1 MDDIKISP
9 CPLCKGEVV
18 DTGARVNYSKMIV
31 TLRLKCTKCGT
42 TTSLK
47 LNFSYNPYVEAVM
60 AWNKSVEGGK
70 DGRGKLD

>member
-1 MDDIKISP
+1 MSDIKISP

-42 TTSLK
+42 TTSLTTK
-47 LNFSYNPYVEAVM
+47 FRNNPYVAAIM
-60 AWNKSVEGGK
+60 AWNKSVGGK
-70 DGRGKLD
+70 ENE

>member
-1 MDDIKISP
+1 MDDIKIGP

-60 AWNKSVEGGK
+60 AWNKSVGGK
-70 DGRGKLD
+70 ENE

>member
-1 MDDIKISP
+1 MSDIKISP

-60 AWNKSVEGGK
+60 AWNKSVGGGR
-70 DGRGKLD
+70 DGRSKLD

>member
-1 MDDIKISP
+1 MSDIKISP

-42 TTSLK
+42 TTKLK
-47 LNFSYNPYVEAVM
+47 TNFSYNPYVEAVN
-60 AWNKSVEGGK
+60 AWNKSVGGA
-70 DGRGKLD
+70 GLC